1 MKPIA
6 FRSAAARPAATRPA
20 LPRAARVARLV
31 RHSPLLQVG
40 LVAGFWLAGE
50 AMVRLLGLPLPG
62 GLVGLALVLA
72 LLASGRLKRQ
82 NLRRGAQWLLA
93 DMLLFFV
100 PAVLAVLD
108 HGELIGLTGLKI
120 LFVILL
126 STVMVMVVTAL
137 TVEALSRWSR
147 ADDEPALS

>member
-1 MKPIA
+1 MTFAKSAA
-6 FRSAAARPAATRPA
+6 FRTTNRPRA
-20 LPRAARVARLV
+20 LPPLARAARLL

-40 LVAGFWLAGE
+40 LVASFWLAGE
-50 AMVRLLGLPLPG
+50 ATVRLLGLPLPG

-82 NLRRGAQWLLA
+82 SLRRGAQWLLA

-100 PAVLAVLD
+100 PAVLAVLE

-126 STVMVMVVTAL
+126 STVMVMLVTAL